1 MPIAF
6 HRHQRFLSVANPLTS
21 LRRMRRPLFH
31 ILLLASCISQLSCRR
46 EQVLGPPKAVAVAES
61 GVLELRLMSFNLRYE
76 NPEDLATRSWRQRI
90 IGSVR
95 VIRQE
100 KPDVIGVQEAK
111 HGQVADLWASLPD
124 YDFIGNARDDGKRAG
139 EYCGIFFRRDRFEP
153 DPDDAGTFWLSKTPE
168 KPGSRSWGNEI
179 PRITTW
185 IRLTDR
191 TTNRGFYIYNTHWD
205 HRNQNS
211 REHSALLLGRRID
224 ARLNPD
230 LPVILT
236 GDFNAVE
243 NNVAVAYLTGKSAW
257 LGSGNRQ
264 WKNSLLDTYQ
274 AVHRS
279 APDRSTLHFWRTS
292 PLRGIKVDHILVSRG
307 ARVTEAAIRS
317 HDEPP
322 VSDHYPVTATVRF
335 PPD

>member
-1 MPIAF
+1 MQFAF
-6 HRHQRFLSVANPLTS
+6 HGHPRFLSDGYPLVFR
-21 LRRMRRPLFH
+21 RRMRRTHFQ
-31 ILLLASCISQLSCRR
+31 ILLLAACISQFSCRR
-46 EQVLGPPKAVAVAES
+46 EQVLGPPKAVPVAES

-76 NPEDLATRSWRQRI
+76 NPEDLATRSWRERI

-111 HGQVADLWASLPD
+111 HGQVADMWASLPD

-153 DPDDAGTFWLSKTPE
+153 DPADAGTFWLSDTPE

-179 PRITTW
+179 PRITSW

-191 TTNRGFYIYNTHWD
+191 STNRGFYIYNTHWD

-211 REHSALLLGRRID
+211 REQSALLLARKID
-224 ARLNPD
+224 ARRNPD

-243 NNVAVAYLTGKSAW
+243 NNVAVAYLTGNSARP
-257 LGSGNRQ
+257 GTGNHR
-264 WKNSLLDTYQ
+264 WENSLIDTYQ
-274 AVHRS
+274 AVHPS
-279 APDRSTLHFWRTS
+279 DPERSTLHFWRAS
-292 PLRGIKVDHILVSRG
+292 PLRGTKVDHILVSRR
-307 ARVTEAAIRS
+307 AQVMDAAIRS
-317 HDEPP
+317 QDTPP